1 MTVPVVLH
9 GTLASHRRGR
19 VLQEALAA
27 EAASVLPE
35 GRAVVMAFGESFQGA
50 DRAEQARLV
59 EWTRASGHVLLLL
72 PPFAPGVCEV
82 PVTWRAERLQGA
94 ARGGEG
100 LASLLSTEVTYRI
113 DGKLQT
119 LPMPGAMWS
128 DLSVCLGINRLHPA
142 AGLFAVTSL
151 PLWSLTA
158 LDAADEVAR
167 WLDALSAF
175 AGESRPSAP
184 ALKRSLTPDHFGM
197 LVFLMSRSFMDEGEA
212 LAALQS
218 SSIFRLH
225 PARSRQLLTELRD
238 LGHVDGATP
247 TTEAAELVMK
257 SPYACYVSA
266 LREVPTT

>member
-9 GTLASHRRGR
+9 GALASHRRGR

-27 EAASVLPE
+27 EPASVLPE

-82 PVTWRAERLQGA
+82 PVTWRAERFQGG

-100 LASLLSTEVTYRI
+100 LASLLSTEATYRI

-119 LPMPGAMWS
+119 PPMPGATWG
-128 DLSVCLGINRLHPA
+128 DLSVCLGIHRLHPA

-158 LDAADEVAR
+158 LDAD
-167 WLDALSAF
+167 DALLSWVDGLSAL
-175 AGESRPSAP
+175 AGESRAAAP
-184 ALKRSLTPDHFGM
+184 PLERSLTPDHFGM
-197 LVFLMSRSFMDEGEA
+197 LVFLMSRSFTDEDEA
-212 LAALQS
+212 LAALQR

-225 PARSRQLLTELRD
+225 PERSRQLLTELRD
-238 LGHVDGATP
+238 LGHVVGATL
-247 TTEAAELVMK
+247 TAEAAELVMK